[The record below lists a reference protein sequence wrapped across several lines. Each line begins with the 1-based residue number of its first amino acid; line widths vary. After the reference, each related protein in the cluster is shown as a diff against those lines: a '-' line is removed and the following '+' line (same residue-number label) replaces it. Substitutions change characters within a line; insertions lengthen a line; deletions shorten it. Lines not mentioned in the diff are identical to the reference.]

1 MSKWEKLQSMH
12 LDVLKEIGNIGAGNA
27 ATSLAQMIGEKI
39 DMEVPQVEVNNINKL
54 IKLIGSEEEIVVCIS
69 FEVTGDAPSNVF
81 FIIKEK
87 SALDLVN
94 KMMNL
99 PSGTL
104 KEVDETAQSALQ
116 ELGNILTGSILNAMS
131 SMTNLNIMPSV
142 PAFAYDM
149 LGAVLSAAIL
159 ERGYFDDNILIIET
173 RFFDEDLAVDG
184 YFFMLPQA
192 DSLEIIFKSIGIV
205 L

>member
-1 MSKWEKLQSMH
+1 MSKWEKLQKMH

-27 ATSLAQMIGEKI
+27 ATSLAQMTGQKI

-54 IKLIGSEEEIVVCIS
+54 IKLIGTEEEIVTCIS
-69 FEVTGDAPSNVF
+69 LDVTGDAPSIVF
-81 FIIKEK
+81 FILKEK

-94 KMMNL
+94 KMMSM
-99 PSGTL
+99 PSGTF
-104 KEVDETAQSALQ
+104 KKIDETAQSALQ

-142 PAFAYDM
+142 PAFAHDM

-173 RFFDEDLAVDG
+173 RFFDEDSTVDG
-184 YFFMLPQA
+184 YLFLLPQA
-192 DSLEIIFKSIGIV
+192 DSLEIIFKSVGIV